1 MKKTIAGMIVGL
13 SLFISISSTNAA
25 PALSDVN
32 GHWAKDQIEFAL
44 KDGFVDG
51 YPDGTFRPDQN
62 VSRVEFLKLVVDA
75 LKFKKQDAA
84 GEWFQP
90 YVKTAEVN
98 GIHQTGEFAADQL
111 NEPITREEMA
121 RIAVRATG
129 EANYDAKKWMYLA
142 TSKGIIT
149 GMDEAGTLGEDQP
162 TTRAQAV
169 TVIRRIMKIREG
181 ASLPTDKYATS
192 AAEIYWHRTNIL
204 TMLPQYF
211 GWGDAHGIP
220 FDTTKL
226 RYDGENGFSEV
237 EKYVVVDMGDP
248 NDPNR
253 ELIPENMIWVK
264 KYNLVYTV
272 EKEAPSNSYALLSFN
287 HIVVKGD
294 IDSPVFR
301 FANLS
306 IPTISDSPNNVDEN
320 GVLNNVTAYAPQ
332 TGDGPYLAAGH
343 MSKLEP
349 GPHDFHIVCGA
360 LLPKGKL
367 AENGLS
373 FSILRSS
380 AQELGERG
388 NQLIYRSQVEY
399 SFLKE

>member
-13 SLFISISSTNAA
+13 SLFISISSANAA

-181 ASLPTDKYATS
+181 ASLPADKYATS
-192 AAEIYWHRTNIL
+192 AAEIYWHKTNII

-211 GWGDAHGIP
+211 ADGYLKRGQ
-220 FDTTKL
+220 KL
-226 RYDGENGFSEV
+226 EESSLKYVGENGYSEI
-237 EKYVVVDMGDP
+237 EKYIVVDMD
-248 NDPNR
+248 NVKDPNR
-253 ELIPENMIWVK
+253 KLIPTDFRWSAAFGAERTPRQDNP
-264 KYNLVYTV
+264 N
-272 EKEAPSNSYALLSFN
+272 NSYALLSFN
-287 HIVVKGD
+287 HIDVSVVEP
-294 IDSPVFR
+294 ISFR
-301 FANLS
+301 FAQLNINPFFS
-306 IPTISDSPNNVDEN
+306 ENTVDEEGN
-320 GVLNNVTAYAPQ
+320 LIDVTRFSSYDERNKTYLGSSIKLNVGENDLRFVTGQ
-332 TGDGPYLAAGH
+332 
-343 MSKLEP
+343 
-349 GPHDFHIVCGA
+349 
-360 LLPKGKL
+360 LLPKAQVRKQGDQFYL
-367 AENGLS
+367 Y
-373 FSILRSS
+373 RDP
-380 AQELGERG
+380 AQELGE
-388 NQLIYRSQVEY
+388 SHVVEVFSSHIDY
-399 SFLKE
+399 TLK